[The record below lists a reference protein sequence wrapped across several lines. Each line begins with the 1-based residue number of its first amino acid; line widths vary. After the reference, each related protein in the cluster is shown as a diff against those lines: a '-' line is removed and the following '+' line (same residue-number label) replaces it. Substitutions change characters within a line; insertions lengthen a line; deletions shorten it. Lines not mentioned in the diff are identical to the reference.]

1 MANINQFGL
10 DLGIYGPL
18 AKAETIIEL
27 GKFAER
33 VGFNS
38 IWLADHIIFPSQFES
53 KYPYSA
59 NGSFPVPVAEP
70 LMEPI
75 ATMGVLIG
83 ETSSIKIGTA
93 VLIMPYRNP
102 ILLSRMLITMD
113 QFSGG
118 RIILGAGVGW
128 LEEEFKV
135 LNTHDFNKRGL
146 ITDEYIEIFKLLC
159 AGGQVKFEGATYEFP
174 SSYSVP
180 GSLQKPHP
188 PVLIGGIAN
197 PALRRVI
204 KHGDGWLAVALNA
217 ERMRERLTQLKV
229 LSEESGRNFD
239 ELDLVYKIFI
249 NPGEA
254 RPGPFGDRE
263 IGTGSELEII
273 DDLKSALDSGFK
285 KIIVRYRGD
294 NVETQSEQMER
305 FVSEIIPKL

>member
-1 MANINQFGL
+1 MADINQFGL

-159 AGGQVKFEGATYEFP
+159 AGGQVKFEGTTYEFP

-180 GSLQKPHP
+180 GSFQKPHP

>member
-1 MANINQFGL
+1 MADIKQFGL

-18 AKAETIIEL
+18 AKAETIIDL
-27 GKFAER
+27 AKFAER
-33 VGFNS
+33 VGFDS
-38 IWLADHIIFPSQFES
+38 IWLADHIIFPIQFES

-75 ATMGVLIG
+75 ATMGVLVG
-83 ETSSIKIGTA
+83 ETTNIKIGTA

-102 ILLSRMLITMD
+102 ILIARMLITMD

-128 LEEEFKV
+128 LEEEFKT
-135 LNTHDFNKRGL
+135 LNTYDFNKRGL

-159 AGGQVKFEGATYEFP
+159 KGGEVKFEGQTYKFP
-174 SSYSVP
+174 SIYSVP

-197 PALRRVI
+197 PALKRVI

-217 ERMRERLTQLKV
+217 ERMRERIAKLKA

-239 ELDLVYKIFI
+239 EMDLVYKIFI
-249 NPGEA
+249 NPGEP

-273 DDLKSALDSGFK
+273 DDLKSAIDAGFK

-294 NVETQSEQMER
+294 SVETQSEQMER
-305 FVSEIIPKL
+305 FANEIIPKL